1 MTSQPGSK
9 SALYSLKIT
18 MWFLWNAYFPILL
31 FGSCSNWLEVNGMS
45 VKRKGKAELQHFGHL
60 NDQGKQSTPLEQYEI
75 TQTKIDLIKRSVERN
90 PLDIW
95 FFKDRFRSEQD
106 QQTFSLFWN
115 SSIVSRGQTTRSLK
129 NVIRRSLQG
138 ENIDTVIMGGSISA
152 GGGLNYDREDLRG
165 VYYRV
170 FADWWQKAIQPLTG
184 SSVKLHNLAVGGT
197 GSNFFAFCYRT
208 LLNPGTD
215 IDLAFLDFTVNDYL
229 QFSGSKFPT
238 ALPLEQLIREVLSEK
253 KSPPIFFIDF
263 VRGVSKSPTCNNLE
277 NHGQTVLAQNYGI
290 TSITL
295 RKFFCLNPSNGKNY
309 PRMFASDGNHPSILS
324 HAQVALLIINYVRKT
339 ILEVIDTIAISK
351 QKSIVFNNFSTSL
364 GDLPKPVFRKNLRE
378 FLDKPRCFT
387 QILPDATKNSSLHQ
401 TLQVREIGNFGFQ
414 VLPKTFI
421 NQPGQ
426 VNPVMTLNDGFQ
438 KFRTDAYRGWKANSM
453 GSLLELEIFLPLV
466 KLSPMDKRFIIME
479 EPTRSVAIA
488 VRTHNNGANARVWID
503 EFEENGVLIN
513 TSSMYGHT
521 KLHTIVQ
528 HATQGRHVLS
538 VRTTTAGVF
547 TLVGVM
553 IGPVYK

>member
-1 MTSQPGSK
+1 MR
-9 SALYSLKIT
+9 
-18 MWFLWNAYFPILL
+18 FLWNAYFLILL
-31 FGSCSNWLEVNGMS
+31 FEFCSNWLKVNGMS
-45 VKRKGKAELQHFGHL
+45 VKRTGKAELKNFGQL
-60 NDQGKQSTPLEQYEI
+60 NNQGKQSTLLEQYQI
-75 TQTKIDLIKRSVERN
+75 TQKKIDLLKRSVERN

-95 FFKDRFRSEQD
+95 FFKDRFQSEQD
-106 QQTFSLFWN
+106 HLAFSLLWN
-115 SSIVSRGQTTRSLK
+115 SDIVSRGQTTRSLK

-165 VYYRV
+165 IYYRV
-170 FADWWQKAIQPLTG
+170 FADWWQKAIEPFTG

-215 IDLAFLDFTVNDYL
+215 IDLAFLDFTVNDYV

-253 KSPPIFFIDF
+253 KSLPIFFIDF

-277 NHGQTVLAQNYGI
+277 NHGQTLLAENYGI

-295 RKFFCLNPSNGKNY
+295 RKYFCSNQSYTKNY
-309 PRMFASDGNHPSILS
+309 SKMFASDGNHPSILS

-339 ILEVIDTIAISK
+339 MLQVIYIITISK
-351 QKSIVFNNFSTSL
+351 QKSIVFNNYSTSL
-364 GDLPKPVFRKNLRE
+364 SDLPKPVFSKNLRE

-387 QILPDATKNSSLHQ
+387 QILPDATKNSLLHQ
-401 TLQVREIGNFGFQ
+401 TLQVKEIGNFGFQ

-426 VNPVMTLNDGFQ
+426 VNPVMTLNDGLQ

-453 GSLLELEIFLPLV
+453 DSLLELEIFLPLIQ
-466 KLSPMDKRFIIME
+466 LSSMDKRYMIMG

-528 HATQGRHVLS
+528 HVTQGRHVLS

-547 TLVGVM
+547 TIVGVM

>member
-9 SALYSLKIT
+9 PALYSLKIT

-31 FGSCSNWLEVNGMS
+31 FGSCSNWLDVNGMS

-75 TQTKIDLIKRSVERN
+75 TQRKIDLIKRSVERN
-90 PLDIW
+90 PHDIW

-106 QQTFSLFWN
+106 QLTFSLFWN

-129 NVIRRSLQG
+129 NVIRRSLHG

-152 GGGLNYDREDLRG
+152 GGGLNYDGEDLRG
-165 VYYRV
+165 VYFRV

-364 GDLPKPVFRKNLRE
+364 SDLPKPVFRENLKE

-401 TLQVREIGNFGFQ
+401 TLQVREIGNFGFR

-453 GSLLELEIFLPLV
+453 DSLLELEILLPLV
-466 KLSPMDKRFIIME
+466 KLSPMDKRFMIMG

>member
-9 SALYSLKIT
+9 PALYSLKIT

-60 NDQGKQSTPLEQYEI
+60 NDQGKQSTPLEQYKM
-75 TQTKIDLIKRSVERN
+75 TQRKIDLIKRSVERN
-90 PLDIW
+90 PHDIW

-106 QQTFSLFWN
+106 QLTFSLFWN

-129 NVIRRSLQG
+129 NVIRRSLHG

-152 GGGLNYDREDLRG
+152 GGGLNYDGEDLRG
-165 VYYRV
+165 VYFRV

-364 GDLPKPVFRKNLRE
+364 SDLPKPVFRENLKE

-401 TLQVREIGNFGFQ
+401 TLQVREIGNFGFR

-453 GSLLELEIFLPLV
+453 DSLLELEILLPLV
-466 KLSPMDKRFIIME
+466 KLSPMDKRFMIMG

>member
-9 SALYSLKIT
+9 PALYSLKIT

-31 FGSCSNWLEVNGMS
+31 FGSCSNWLDVNGMS

-60 NDQGKQSTPLEQYEI
+60 NDQGKQSTPLEQYKM
-75 TQTKIDLIKRSVERN
+75 TQRKIDLIKRSVERN
-90 PLDIW
+90 PHDIW

-106 QQTFSLFWN
+106 QLTFSLFWN

-129 NVIRRSLQG
+129 NVIRRSLLG

-152 GGGLNYDREDLRG
+152 GGGLNYDGEDLRG
-165 VYYRV
+165 VYFRV

-364 GDLPKPVFRKNLRE
+364 SDLPKPVFRENLKE

-401 TLQVREIGNFGFQ
+401 TLQVREIGNLGFR

-453 GSLLELEIFLPLV
+453 DSLLELEILLPLV
-466 KLSPMDKRFIIME
+466 KLSPMDKRFMIMG

>member
-1 MTSQPGSK
+1 
-9 SALYSLKIT
+9 

-31 FGSCSNWLEVNGMS
+31 FGSCSNGLEVNGMS

-60 NDQGKQSTPLEQYEI
+60 NDQVKQSTPLEQYEI
-75 TQTKIDLIKRSVERN
+75 TQRKIDLIKRSVERN

-106 QQTFSLFWN
+106 QLTFSLFWN

-129 NVIRRSLQG
+129 NVIRRSLHG

-152 GGGLNYDREDLRG
+152 GGGLNYDGEDLRG
-165 VYYRV
+165 VYFRV

-277 NHGQTVLAQNYGI
+277 NHGQTVLAENYGI

-364 GDLPKPVFRKNLRE
+364 SDLPKPVFRKNLKE

-401 TLQVREIGNFGFQ
+401 TLQVREIGNFGFR
-414 VLPKTFI
+414 VLPKAFI

-438 KFRTDAYRGWKANSM
+438 KFRTDAYGGWKANSM
-453 GSLLELEIFLPLV
+453 DSLLELEILLPLV
-466 KLSPMDKRFIIME
+466 KLSPMDKRFMIMG

>member
-9 SALYSLKIT
+9 PALYSLKIT

-31 FGSCSNWLEVNGMS
+31 FGSCSNWLDVNGMS

-60 NDQGKQSTPLEQYEI
+60 NDQGKQSTPLEQYKM
-75 TQTKIDLIKRSVERN
+75 TQRKIDLIKRSVERN
-90 PLDIW
+90 PHDIW

-106 QQTFSLFWN
+106 QLTFSLFWN

-129 NVIRRSLQG
+129 NVIRRSLHG

-152 GGGLNYDREDLRG
+152 GGGLNYDGEDLRG
-165 VYYRV
+165 VYFRV

-364 GDLPKPVFRKNLRE
+364 SDLPKPVFRENLKE

-401 TLQVREIGNFGFQ
+401 TLQVREIGNLGFR

-453 GSLLELEIFLPLV
+453 DSLLELEILLPLV
-466 KLSPMDKRFIIME
+466 KLSPMDKRFMIMG

>member
-1 MTSQPGSK
+1 
-9 SALYSLKIT
+9 
-18 MWFLWNAYFPILL
+18 MWFIWNAYFLILL
-31 FGSCSNWLEVNGMS
+31 FGFCSNWLEVNGMS
-45 VKRKGKAELQHFGHL
+45 VKRKGKAELKHFGHL

-75 TQTKIDLIKRSVERN
+75 TQRKIDLIKRSIERN

-95 FFKDRFRSEQD
+95 FFKDRFQSEQD

-215 IDLAFLDFTVNDYL
+215 IALAFLDFTVNDYL

-295 RKFFCLNPSNGKNY
+295 RKFFCSNPSDGKNY

-351 QKSIVFNNFSTSL
+351 QNSIVFNNSSTSL
-364 GDLPKPVFRKNLRE
+364 SDLPKPVFRKNLRE

-401 TLQVREIGNFGFQ
+401 TLQVREIGNFGFR

-453 GSLLELEIFLPLV
+453 DSLLELEIFLPLV
-466 KLSPMDKRFIIME
+466 KLSPMDKRFMIMG

-521 KLHTIVQ
+521 KLHAIVQ